1 MNGDYEHVEAA
12 KILQFGSYD
21 LLDLATPQPGTEN
34 STSDLLSSEDSDAH
48 YIEKSEYRN
57 FRTRRKYQCH
67 HTQAI
72 ILLSLFVCLIVS
84 SIALLGVKSLGP
96 CRYNTILS
104 FNRKDI
110 VPYMS
115 TRNSTQYQ
123 LTDDN
128 NGTRFQVTL
137 FGDSLI
143 NRPFLNLDLD
153 GKIRSYLPQFELD
166 ITNIASSGCKISDM
180 RNKLADVIDTEP
192 KLDAVILYWDS
203 DVSDVDESKMTLSEV
218 DDLRLKYRTDLS
230 YILSEL
236 ARNITY
242 VAVAGPGILGQCSMG

>member
-21 LLDLATPQPGTEN
+21 LLDLATPQPGTKN
-34 STSDLLSSEDSDAH
+34 SISDLLSSDDRDADF
-48 YIEKSEYRN
+48 IGKSEYRN

-110 VPYMS
+110 VPYIS

-153 GKIRSYLPQFELD
+153 GKIKSYLPQFELD
-166 ITNIASSGCKISDM
+166 VTNIASSGCKISDM

-203 DVSDVDESKMTLSEV
+203 DVSDVDESKMTLSEI
-218 DDLRLKYRTDLS
+218 DDLRFKYRTDLS